1 MFIKWKDH
9 YINTINITYLKEIN
23 KTHLIIYFVNKTLIN
38 VKENEENIKK
48 ILELIKR
55 INYLPEYTEI

>member
-1 MFIKWKDH
+1 MFIKWKDQ

-23 KTHLIIYFVNKTLIN
+23 KETLIIYFINKTLIN
-38 VKENEENIKK
+38 IKDSEENIKK
-48 ILELIKR
+48 ILDLIKR